1 MTYPGLFMRSAS
13 CAFPQAARTVRVVAG
28 VIAMFAAVACDNRA
42 SSSNPDSVS
51 TMGGVGGTDSVT
63 TTVSSS
69 GWDVSAGPFI
79 VLPTVDGGLMAGSLL
94 RPEATELTVGDTV
107 GVGATSGDGRLEL
120 FSRSGKV
127 GMARLTVE
135 GAPLVDNGCTAWPVA
150 RLAVDAGVTVAPWTA
165 ALAVGRVTAIPL
177 DSIEGLATRDSAR
190 LATNLTRLASGLRD
204 DTSSTFRGL
213 PFVVLRAWR
222 ARGLDTSFV
231 VATLARRVNQEADPK
246 EERLVIVVDAVGDD
260 AKLWTVAW
268 HERASGH
275 EEELVVAEPLLA
287 FRNVGAP
294 DVHLLFGRDD
304 GVALGAA
311 VLSRGKRGWRVL
323 WESAV
328 AGCN

>member
-1 MTYPGLFMRSAS
+1 MRSA
-13 CAFPQAARTVRVVAG
+13 PRDTVRTVRVVA
-28 VIAMFAAVACDNRA
+28 VVVALLTTVSCDSRSSASNTDSASAAGGPGGA
-42 SSSNPDSVS
+42 DSVS
-51 TMGGVGGTDSVT
+51 

-69 GWDVSAGPFI
+69 GWDAGAGPFV
-79 VLPTVDGGLMAGSLL
+79 VLPTVDGGLTAGSLL
-94 RPEATELTVGDTV
+94 RPDATELTVGDTA
-107 GVGATSGDGRLEL
+107 GIGASSADGRIEL

-135 GAPLVDNGCTAWPVA
+135 GAPRVDEGCSAWPVA
-150 RLAVDAGVTVAPWTA
+150 RLAIDAGVTVAPWTA
-165 ALAVGRVTAIPL
+165 AFVMGRVTAIPL
-177 DSIEGLATRDSAR
+177 DSIEGLAPRDSAR
-190 LATNLTRLASGLRD
+190 LAIDLTRLASGLGD

-222 ARGLDTSFV
+222 TRGLDTAFV
-231 VATLARRVNQEADPK
+231 VATLARRVNQEDDPK
-246 EERLVIVVDAVGDD
+246 EERLVIVVDAIGDN

-268 HERASGH
+268 HERAAGH

-287 FRNVGAP
+287 FRNVGVP
-294 DVHLLFGRDD
+294 DVRLLFGRDD

-311 VLSRGKRGWRVL
+311 VLSRKKTGWGVL